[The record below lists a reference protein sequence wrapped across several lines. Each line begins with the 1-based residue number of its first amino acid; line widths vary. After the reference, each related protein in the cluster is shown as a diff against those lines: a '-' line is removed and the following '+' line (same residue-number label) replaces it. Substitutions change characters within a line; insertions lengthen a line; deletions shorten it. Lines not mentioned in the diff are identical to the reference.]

1 MTSPIKNVFLNIN
14 NVCPF
19 RCDYCW
25 VRKTKGEQLEE
36 QRQRMSLE
44 TLRATYDFFLKQQR
58 KISEY
63 YWNNI
68 MVIIF
73 ATKEPLL
80 DFNRLIKPFI
90 EELNYSNIK
99 ERIMFQI
106 LTNGLLLTPEIAAFC
121 KKYKIKILM
130 SLDGNEESNNK
141 NRKYFE
147 KGKNVAFQKTIEG
160 ANFLSPEDRCFTF
173 TINKNTIG
181 NLRDSLEFLGEYPH
195 NWTRFNFNLYSSFTE
210 EDWFNIW
217 KIFDDFIQEV
227 PCEKSRFLY
236 LYRHP
241 NPSID
246 EGRGIIMGVDYLG
259 NISIKKPFH
268 SSIPWTEKNNEQYKN
283 QGLIKTCGTVYEPIW
298 ENFERWIIIHGP
310 NYAKTNFLSNPDK
323 CGECFCKESCHP
335 NTQYFNKT
343 QYYELLP
350 DECKIRQTDFKITES
365 LRRKYGDC

>member
-1 MTSPIKNVFLNIN
+1 
-14 NVCPF
+14 
-19 RCDYCW
+19 
-25 VRKTKGEQLEE
+25 
-36 QRQRMSLE
+36 
-44 TLRATYDFFLKQQR
+44 
-58 KISEY
+58 
-63 YWNNI
+63 

-106 LTNGLLLTPEIAAFC
+106 LTNGLLLTPEIVAFC
-121 KKYKIKILM
+121 KKYKIKILI

-141 NRKYFE
+141 NRKYFK

-173 TINKNTIG
+173 TINKNTIC

-195 NWTRFNFNLYSSFTE
+195 NWTRFNFNLYSNFTE

-283 QGLIKTCGTVYEPIW
+283 
-298 ENFERWIIIHGP
+298 
-310 NYAKTNFLSNPDK
+310 
-323 CGECFCKESCHP
+323 
-335 NTQYFNKT
+335 
-343 QYYELLP
+343 
-350 DECKIRQTDFKITES
+350 
-365 LRRKYGDC
+365 